1 MTTPILL
8 TLIILGITVVLFIL
22 DIFSVD
28 KTAFF
33 ILISTMLCGL
43 VSPEEAVSGFS
54 NPAVITILCLMVLA
68 KALEESGVISG
79 IARKFSTLSRF
90 SLWAVIPIIMVL
102 VGFFSSFISTT
113 AVVIVFIKL
122 INDLAKKHRI
132 DRNKLLLPISFAG
145 ILGGTSTLMGT
156 STNLIVNDITKSYG
170 EATFHFFEFAHIGAI
185 LFFIATPIVVVLSIY
200 FLPKQP
206 PRNKRLNNQDNYIAS
221 ISIDKGS
228 PLSGKPIKDTFFY
241 SNSKIQI
248 FKIERGKKTY
258 NSPKKTLLLEEGDKI
273 VLKAD
278 FETLVTSS
286 KKEGISILKKNDSEA
301 PFYTSL
307 HELLILPNSPYIGY
321 GLEDLEKSLATEMT
335 PLAIQKNKDF
345 FTRIRIGKSL
355 FSKIKVE
362 VGDRIL
368 IGGNK
373 KTKKLLEQRTQ
384 SHLLR
389 SVNAFKGVPRYKKA
403 ISFMSIIT
411 VVVLAACGILT
422 TMQSALIGLAMCVF
436 TRTISFKK
444 AYEGINWQ
452 VIFLLAGMIP
462 LGLAMKNT
470 GTDMYIAEILKDLLS
485 EKSPETVLS
494 VFFLF
499 TMVLSGF
506 VSNNAT
512 AIVIVPIA
520 ISLSSMLQ
528 MNAKPFI
535 LAIMFASSFSFFT
548 PIGYQ
553 TNAIIYGIG
562 IYKFKHFL
570 LIGGILSIIL
580 WISASLIIPYF
591 YF

>member
-1 MTTPILL
+1 
-8 TLIILGITVVLFIL
+8 
-22 DIFSVD
+22 
-28 KTAFF
+28 
-33 ILISTMLCGL
+33 
-43 VSPEEAVSGFS
+43 
-54 NPAVITILCLMVLA
+54 
-68 KALEESGVISG
+68 
-79 IARKFSTLSRF
+79 
-90 SLWAVIPIIMVL
+90 
-102 VGFFSSFISTT
+102 
-113 AVVIVFIKL
+113 
-122 INDLAKKHRI
+122 
-132 DRNKLLLPISFAG
+132 
-145 ILGGTSTLMGT
+145 
-156 STNLIVNDITKSYG
+156 
-170 EATFHFFEFAHIGAI
+170 
-185 LFFIATPIVVVLSIY
+185 
-200 FLPKQP
+200 
-206 PRNKRLNNQDNYIAS
+206 
-221 ISIDKGS
+221 
-228 PLSGKPIKDTFFY
+228 
-241 SNSKIQI
+241 
-248 FKIERGKKTY
+248 
-258 NSPKKTLLLEEGDKI
+258 
-273 VLKAD
+273 
-278 FETLVTSS
+278 
-286 KKEGISILKKNDSEA
+286 
-301 PFYTSL
+301 
-307 HELLILPNSPYIGY
+307 
-321 GLEDLEKSLATEMT
+321 
-335 PLAIQKNKDF
+335 
-345 FTRIRIGKSL
+345 
-355 FSKIKVE
+355 
-362 VGDRIL
+362 
-368 IGGNK
+368 
-373 KTKKLLEQRTQ
+373 
-384 SHLLR
+384 
-389 SVNAFKGVPRYKKA
+389 
-403 ISFMSIIT
+403 MSIIT

>member
-1 MTTPILL
+1 METPILL
-8 TLIILGITVVLFIL
+8 TLLILGITVVLFII

-43 VSPEEAVSGFS
+43 VTPEEAVSGFS

-68 KALEESGVISG
+68 KALEENGVIAG
-79 IARKFSTLSRF
+79 IANRFSTLSQL
-90 SLWAVIPIIMVL
+90 SLWLVIPLIMFF
-102 VGFFSSFISTT
+102 VGLFSSFISTT

-122 INDLAKKHRI
+122 VNDLAKKNRI

-156 STNLIVNDITKSYG
+156 STNLIVNNITKTYG
-170 EATFHFFEFAHIGAI
+170 QETFQFFEFTHIGVI
-185 LFFIATPIVVVLSIY
+185 LFFIATPVIVILSMY
-200 FLPKQP
+200 CLPKQP
-206 PRNKRLNNQDNYIAS
+206 EKDTELENQDNYIAS
-221 ISIDKGS
+221 ISINEGS
-228 PLSGKPIKDTFFY
+228 PLVGKPIKETFFHT
-241 SNSKIQI
+241 NPQI
-248 FKIERGKKTY
+248 HVFKIERGRRIY
-258 NSPKKTLLLEEGDKI
+258 NSPQRSLILEEGDKVI
-273 VLKAD
+273 LKAD
-278 FETLVTSS
+278 FESLINSS
-286 KKEGISILKKNDSEA
+286 KKEGISILKKNGSES
-301 PFYTSL
+301 YYSSL

-321 GLEDLEKSLATEMT
+321 DLEELEKNLATEMT

-345 FTRIRIGKSL
+345 FTGIRVGKSL

-368 IGGNK
+368 IGGSRK
-373 KTKKLLEQRTQ
+373 AKKLLEQRTK

-389 SVNAFKGVPRYKKA
+389 SVNAYNEIPRYKKA
-403 ISFMSIIT
+403 VSFISIIT
-411 VVVLAACGILT
+411 VVLLAGCGFLT
-422 TMQSALIGLAMCVF
+422 IMQSALIGLAMCVF

-462 LGLAMKNT
+462 LGIGMKNT
-470 GTDMYIAEILKDLLS
+470 GTDMYIAEILRELLAG
-485 EKSPETVLS
+485 KSPGIVLS

-499 TMVLSGF
+499 TMILSGF

-520 ISLSSMLQ
+520 ISLSSMLE

-535 LAIMFASSFSFFT
+535 LAIMFAASFSFFT

-562 IYKFKHFL
+562 VYKFKHFL

-580 WISASLIIPYF
+580 WISASFIIPYF